1 MHKYPFSSSPRPTA
15 RRCSSSFPVLP
26 PSLATSLP
34 PKTTQKGAESLPGL
48 TQTMSFLNKLRP
60 GKGEEPQAAP
70 ATTDDLEIQRAPET
84 TVVNEKNPDGTTAD
98 GDLKP
103 DLELP
108 EASAQRGVQKIEAV
122 TLTWTKKELAALLGL

>member
-1 MHKYPFSSSPRPTA
+1 
-15 RRCSSSFPVLP
+15 VLP

-48 TQTMSFLNKLRP
+48 AQTMSFLNKLRAS
-60 GKGEEPQAAP
+60 KAEESQAAP

-84 TVVNEKNPDGTTAD
+84 TVVNEKNPDGTAAD